1 MLLLAPCPAHLPTCV
16 LDKFPSWMCSKSPG
30 LADTVPSPIP
40 GPSDFPVFSVEVKC
54 TEVGGSLGGTLVRN
68 LSADAEDSRDAGLIP
83 GLERFPGVGN
93 DNLFQHS
100 CLKNPWIV
108 EPGVLEYCN
117 QGVGWDAF
125 LSGGLSAKVSTS
137 QVTQNVGQISSWL

>member
-1 MLLLAPCPAHLPTCV
+1 MTADRACVLLLAPCPAHLPTCV

-54 TEVGGSLGGTLVRN
+54 TEVGGSPGGTLVRN
-68 LSADAEDSRDAGLIP
+68 LSANAGDSRDAGLIP

-93 DNLFQHS
+93 GSSILNLEH
-100 CLKNPWIV
+100 PMDRGAWEATV
-108 EPGVLEYCN
+108 HGV
-117 QGVGWDAF
+117 AKSRTR
-125 LSGGLSAKVSTS
+125 LSNFTFTFGIYSR
-137 QVTQNVGQISSWL
+137 N